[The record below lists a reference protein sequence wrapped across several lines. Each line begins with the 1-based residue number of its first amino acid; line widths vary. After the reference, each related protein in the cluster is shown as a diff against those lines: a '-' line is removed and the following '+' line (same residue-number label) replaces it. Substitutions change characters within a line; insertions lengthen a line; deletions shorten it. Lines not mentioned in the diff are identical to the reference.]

1 MTQSQSAQ
9 SIPSKI
15 SKLRSVTVATTATG
29 LAGQTALL
37 ISGPLLAR
45 MLGLDGR
52 GQLAALLLWPTVIAL
67 LGSLG
72 LPSAITYFIAQRR
85 ASTKAVC
92 RAALPF
98 AVPPALLLVVIHA
111 GILSLALHDEP
122 ASIKIAGAI
131 TLGAVPAHLAQLY
144 GLAILQGHQ
153 RFTLFNFLRLLP
165 AVLFAGGVLA
175 LFAVGNQQI
184 VSVVVLWMAATVMVG
199 ISTLTISLWT
209 TRDAHAEAQAV
220 ERKELVRFG
229 VRGLFGSV
237 SPIEH
242 FRIDQL
248 VLAIF
253 LAPAALGL
261 YVVGLAFTN
270 VFRFLSQSVG
280 MVAYPSIAAHT
291 DPSSARRTLWAFI
304 WATVALSVV
313 FVIPLMLA
321 VGWLVRL
328 LFGQE
333 FGEAVLIA
341 RILLAGMVFASGR
354 RILSDG
360 LKGRGYPAA
369 GTLAEIAALLWLA
382 PALGAMVPL
391 WGAPGAAVALSSS
404 YVVSLV
410 ALLVLA
416 ARRGE
421 ARLAAVFGG
430 PPLTAWNRLRL
441 FSLSKVS

>member
-1 MTQSQSAQ
+1 MTRSQNAQ
-9 SIPSKI
+9 SMPSKI
-15 SKLRSVTVATTATG
+15 GNLRNVTVATVATG
-29 LAGQTALL
+29 LAAQMALL
-37 ISGPLLAR
+37 VSGPLLAR

-52 GQLAALLLWPTVIAL
+52 GQLAALLLWPNVIAL

-72 LPSAITYFIAQRR
+72 LPSAVTYFIAQRR

-92 RAALPF
+92 RAVLPF
-98 AVPPALLLVVIHA
+98 AVPQALLLVVLHA
-111 GILSLALHDEP
+111 VVLSLVLRGEP
-122 ASIKIAGAI
+122 ASIQAAGAA
-131 TLGAVPAHLAQLY
+131 TLGAVPTYLAQLY
-144 GLAILQGHQ
+144 GLAILQGHR
-153 RFTLFNFLRLLP
+153 RFTLFNVQRLLP
-165 AVLFAGGVLA
+165 VTLYAGGILA
-175 LFAVGNQQI
+175 LFVVGSGSIVPVVLVWMIVNAAVG
-184 VSVVVLWMAATVMVG
+184 VV
-199 ISTLTISLWT
+199 TLTIGLWAS
-209 TRDAHAEAQAV
+209 RDAHAALTQV
-220 ERKELVRFG
+220 PRKAILRFG
-229 VRGLFGSV
+229 LRGLFGSI

-242 FRIDQL
+242 FHLDQV
-248 VLAIF
+248 VLALF

-261 YVVGLAFTN
+261 YVTGLAFTN
-270 VFRFLSQSVG
+270 VFRFLSQSLG
-280 MVAYPSIAAHT
+280 IVAYPSIAAHT
-291 DPSSARRTLWAFI
+291 DPSSARRSLWVFI

-313 FVIPLMLA
+313 FVIPLIVA

-333 FGEAVLIA
+333 FSEAVLIA
-341 RILLAGMVFASGR
+341 RILLAGMVFASAR

-369 GTLAEIAALLWLA
+369 GTLAEVAAWLWLA